1 MNFNIAIVGATGNVG
16 REMLNIL
23 SEKKYDASKI
33 FPVASSRSE
42 GIEIEFGED
51 KLIVESI
58 EKFDPSKVELA
69 LFSAGASTSKEWA
82 PKFAEKKLY
91 CYR

>member
-1 MNFNIAIVGATGNVG
+1 M
-16 REMLNIL
+16 
-23 SEKKYDASKI
+23 
-33 FPVASSRSE
+33 
-42 GIEIEFGED
+42 EIEFGED

-82 PKFAEKKLY
+82 PKFAEKTVLL
-91 CYR
+91 